1 MKRTEEVEYESRD
14 SLKSIMRIS
23 TVEGSFA
30 QVQFALAYIGSVF
43 ISKFA
48 IMLNATPFQFGL
60 LMAAAQFSQV
70 FQLFGV
76 IFTRRLHHY
85 RLPTIVVAFI
95 ARFLPMLL
103 IIPLLYMERGWA
115 IWIFLTIMF
124 LSCSFSSITGN
135 IWVAW
140 VSSIFPQRVRGRF
153 FSTRS
158 QVHLLV
164 GMVVGFL
171 ASLFVDSF
179 VTPRDGWKFS
189 LLRNWG
195 ISEYFLPAN
204 EKYGITMVIVAG
216 AFISLIGLIILARQ
230 PDRRKQPD
238 LRKLGVI
245 LFEPLKNANFR
256 KLLLFTTW
264 WMLALGIGS
273 AYWQPFML
281 DNLGMST
288 FEVTMY
294 GTISSISMMLFI
306 RGWGRFIDRYGNKT
320 AMKIAIVLG
329 SINPALWCFVSQDS
343 YWLLWIEAASSG
355 FMWSGVGIIYTN
367 FVLSIAPKEQR
378 QTYSAI
384 YWAAAGLWMMVST
397 ILSGKFFPKALDLGF
412 VALEPEQVLFALT
425 ALLRLTAEIPLH
437 WVEEPRSV
445 PLRRTLNILF
455 AERFLQMRGMMNKF
469 FRIRL

>member
-1 MKRTEEVEYESRD
+1 MKRTDDYESRD

-48 IMLNATPFQFGL
+48 ILLNATPFQFGL
-60 LMAAAQFSQV
+60 LMAAGQLSQV

-76 IFTRRLHHY
+76 ILTRRLHHY
-85 RLPTIVVAFI
+85 RVPTILVAFV
-95 ARFLPMLL
+95 ARLLPMLL
-103 IIPLLYMERGWA
+103 IIPLLFMDRGWA
-115 IWIFLTIMF
+115 IWLFLTIMF

-135 IWVAW
+135 IWTAW

-164 GMVVGFL
+164 GLVVGFV

-179 VTPRDGWKFS
+179 VAPQGGWKFGV
-189 LLRNWG
+189 LRRLG
-195 ISEYFLPAN
+195 IADYFFPAN
-204 EKYGITMVIVAG
+204 EKYGITLVIVSG
-216 AFISLIGLIILARQ
+216 AFISLIGLIFLGRQ
-230 PDRRKQPD
+230 PDRSKDPD
-238 LRKLGVI
+238 LRKLRVI
-245 LFEPLKNANFR
+245 LLEPLRNANFR
-256 KLLLFTTW
+256 KLLYFTTW

-273 AYWQPFML
+273 AFWQPFML
-281 DNLGMST
+281 NNLGMST

-329 SINPALWCFVSQDS
+329 SINPALWCFVTRDS

-384 YWAAAGLWMMVST
+384 YWAVAGLWMMVST
-397 ILSGKFFPKALDLGF
+397 VLSGKFFPKALDLG
-412 VALEPEQVLFALT
+412 VIALESEQVLFALT

-445 PLRRTLNILF
+445 PLRRTLGILF
-455 AERFLQMRGMMNKF
+455 STRFLQMRGMMNKF